1 MLSAKNDCNELDGFV
16 VSIFLILEHIAY
28 ELDLRDYFIK
38 KFKEH
43 DEPNKINNNEA
54 KYPIKYGMGFS
65 DRVKCCHY
73 CYQK

>member
-1 MLSAKNDCNELDGFV
+1 MLSAKNDCNELDGFI
-16 VSIFLILEHIAY
+16 VSIFLILEHIAN

-38 KFKEH
+38 NFEEH
-43 DEPNKINNNEA
+43 EEHYKINNNEA
-54 KYPIKYGMGFS
+54 EYPIEYGVSLS